1 MAKSR
6 INDEKISW
14 KPGNSVYP
22 TPAVLVSC
30 QVPGEKPNLIT
41 VAWCGNINSTPAMLS
56 ISVRPIRHSHHII
69 ANSGEFVVNI
79 PAVDQARAVDYC
91 GVVSGLKMDKFEVT
105 GLTEAPS
112 MVISAPLVAE
122 CPINIECKVKDCI
135 PLGSHDMFLAE
146 VVATS
151 VSGRMMDRNGKFHL
165 DRANLLCFAHGAYY
179 SLGGLVGQFGWSV
192 RKKAPAGQ
200 KKGKK

>member
-1 MAKSR
+1 MPKER
-6 INDEKISW
+6 FNDEKIAW

-56 ISVRPIRHSHHII
+56 ISVRPIRHSHRII
-69 ANSGEFVVNI
+69 VESGEFVVNV
-79 PAVDQARAVDYC
+79 PAVDQALAVDYC
-91 GVVSGLKMDKFEVT
+91 GVATGAKVDKFATT
-105 GLTEAPS
+105 GLT
-112 MVISAPLVAE
+112 SAPATTVSAPMVVE

-135 PLGSHDMFLAE
+135 SLGSHDMFLAE

-151 VSGRMMDRNGKFHL
+151 VSNRMMDRNGKFHL

-179 SLGGLVGQFGWSV
+179 SLGGFVGQFGWSV
-192 RKKAPAGQ
+192 RKKTPAGQ
-200 KKGKK
+200 KRKKK